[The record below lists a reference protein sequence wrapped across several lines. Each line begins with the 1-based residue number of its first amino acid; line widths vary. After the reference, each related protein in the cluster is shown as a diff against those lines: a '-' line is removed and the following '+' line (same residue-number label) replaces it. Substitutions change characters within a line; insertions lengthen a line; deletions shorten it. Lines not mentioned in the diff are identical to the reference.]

1 MKKGQTASP
10 QSYISLLIFMI
21 GVLIIVYI
29 LMLPPG
35 DRAELLDQNRTN
47 ADDGI
52 KDDITVLMTREPGTL
67 TNIAEDEVVNDLPA
81 FNLFTRTDATIIEEY
96 DSFYI
101 MKSLFEE
108 KTKEIAFQIDDS
120 ENTEDVVLSYTA
132 PVNEGRLTIDLNG
145 ETIMSQE
152 LDTKSP
158 SPLKLPADLL
168 QDSNRLV
175 FSTSGPGILFW
186 EVNEFNIENLKIT
199 AEVTDVSGRE
209 NKQIVYITQQE
220 LDNLELFELS
230 FAVDCKATAVAPIQI
245 YLNKRQIYY
254 SIPDCGS
261 LVKVPAVSPQRLRVG
276 ENDLLFQTEKGNYQ
290 LYRIEANLEL
300 KEPVFPTYYFTLSK
314 KEYNKVKKGDAYVNV
329 TLLFSNDED
338 RKKGFLRV
346 NGVRYDIN
354 TYDMGFNKKANEFI
368 REGNNAVEI
377 EPDTELDILEL
388 RVIFAE

>member
-1 MKKGQTASP
+1 MAKGQTQP
-10 QSYISLLIFMI
+10 QGYISLLIFII

-29 LMLPPG
+29 LMLPPP
-35 DRAELLDQNRTN
+35 DRAELLEQNRTN
-47 ADDGI
+47 AEDGI

-67 TNIAEDEVVNDLPA
+67 TNIADDEVVNDLPA

-108 KTKEIAFQIDDS
+108 KNKEIAFQIDDF

-132 PVNEGRLTIDLNG
+132 PVNEGRLTIALNG
-145 ETIMSQE
+145 ETIMSKE
-152 LDTKSP
+152 LDTQSP
-158 SPLKLPADLL
+158 PPLKLPADLL

-199 AEVTDVSGRE
+199 GEVTDVSGRE
-209 NKQIVYITQQE
+209 NKQILYITQQE
-220 LDNLELFELS
+220 LDNLEMFELS

-261 LVKVPAVSPQRLRVG
+261 LVKVPGVSPQRLRSG
-276 ENDLLFQTEKGNYQ
+276 ENDLLFRTEKGNYQ
-290 LYRIEANLEL
+290 LYRIEANLKL

-314 KEYNKVKKGDAYVNV
+314 DQHNKVKKGDADVNV

-346 NGVRYDIN
+346 NGARYDIN
-354 TYDMGFNKKANEFI
+354 TYDMGFNRKANEFI
-368 REGNNAVEI
+368 RIGNNAVEI

-388 RVIFAE
+388 RVMFAE